1 MQSEVGGAAVSR
13 WPTMLAKSA
22 AFWQETLVRQAREC
36 RISNLVVVVP
46 SCCSLLLFL
55 VVVICSCLCYR
66 ATSNCNAKCKL
77 AQSTQKNGKGK
88 ETVSHIE
95 FGLTS

>member
-13 WPTMLAKSA
+13 WSTMLAKSA

-46 SCCSLLLFL
+46 CFYFSLLLL
-55 VVVICSCLCYR
+55 LYVVVCVSELPR
-66 ATSNCNAKCKL
+66 TVMQNA
-77 AQSTQKNGKGK
+77 N
-88 ETVSHIE
+88 
-95 FGLTS
+95 

>member
-1 MQSEVGGAAVSR
+1 MLECKSEVGGAAVSR

-46 SCCSLLLFL
+46 SCCSLLLL
-55 VVVICSCLCYR
+55 YVVACVTELPR
-66 ATSNCNAKCKL
+66 TVMQNA
-77 AQSTQKNGKGK
+77 N
-88 ETVSHIE
+88 
-95 FGLTS
+95 